1 MLSFLAPLLLALQ
14 QSKSPPPPPPRLVVM
29 IAVDQL
35 IPEQLQRLE
44 TRFSGGFERFL
55 DEGAVFWRATV
66 DYACT
71 ETGPGHAT
79 LATGRWP
86 LHHGI
91 VGNAYFDRAA
101 RATVYCVG
109 DGESHPL
116 TSAGLDATREGVSP
130 ANLIG
135 DALGDILERSAP
147 GSKTVTIAG
156 KDRSA
161 VLMGGRAPDAALWWS
176 ASAGGFA
183 SATAYGEKLPEF
195 VEVWNRAWRERARGW
210 KWTSELEGDLAA
222 LGTAPDEREGESKRG
237 GRTLPRT
244 LPSDDGAL
252 AGAVLSSPL
261 VDYFTIELAILA
273 LDTEGLGRDESVDF
287 LGLSLSGPDILGHGY
302 GPDSVEVTDLLVRD
316 DKELGRLF
324 RALDEKVGKGRWLA
338 CLSSD
343 HGVLD
348 LPELLQSQQVGAR
361 RVKGADVAA
370 MRKTVEEAIELTHP
384 GHADLGLRFTE
395 LGFTF
400 DPDSAMAAGI
410 EPAALRDL
418 IAEAAE
424 EADWVADAYTL
435 EELLASDAPGSAD
448 TDAWLTL
455 YRRCACADRAPDVVL
470 RPEPWLLFDFAEGT
484 SHGSPYPYDRRVPLA
499 FLGGRVKAQQR
510 FDAAS
515 PTDAVPTLL
524 ALAGLQPP
532 AGLDGRV
539 LKVD

>member
-1 MLSFLAPLLLALQ
+1 MLIALAPLLLALQ
-14 QSKSPPPPPPRLVVM
+14 QPKAPAAPRLIVI

-44 TRFSGGFERFL
+44 ARFSGGFKRFL

-91 VGNAYFDRAA
+91 VGNAYFDREA
-101 RATVYCVG
+101 RTTVYCVG
-109 DGESHPL
+109 DAGSHPV
-116 TSAGLDATREGVSP
+116 TSAGLDATKAGVSP

-135 DALGDILERSAP
+135 DALGDLLERGAA

-161 VLMGGRAPDAALWWS
+161 VLMGGRAPEAALWWHPS
-176 ASAGGFA
+176 IGGFA
-183 SATAYGEKLPEF
+183 SASAYGEALPKF
-195 VEVWNRAWRERARGW
+195 AEVWNATWKGRARGW
-210 KWTSELEGDLAA
+210 KWSCELEGDLAV
-222 LGTAPDEREGESKRG
+222 LGTAPDEREGESRRA

-244 LPSDDGAL
+244 LPSEDGPL
-252 AGAVLSSPL
+252 AGAVLFSPL
-261 VDYFTIELAILA
+261 VDYFTVELGILA
-273 LDTEGLGRDESVDF
+273 LDSEGLGRDEAVDF
-287 LGLSLSGPDILGHGY
+287 LGLSLSGCDILGHGY
-302 GPDSVEVTDLLVRD
+302 GPDSVEVTDLLVRND
-316 DKELGRLF
+316 RELGRLF
-324 RALDEKVGKGRWLA
+324 GTLDEKVGKGRWLA

-348 LPELLQSQQVGAR
+348 LPELLRAQQVGAR
-361 RVKGADVAA
+361 RVKGEDVVA
-370 MRKTVEEAIELTHP
+370 MRKAVEEAIDVAHP
-384 GHADLGLRFTE
+384 GHPDLGLRFTE
-395 LGFTF
+395 LGFTL
-400 DPDSAMAAGI
+400 DPEAAAAAGI
-410 EPAALRDL
+410 EPAALRAL
-418 IAEAAE
+418 VAEAAE
-424 EADWVADAYTL
+424 EAEWVEDAYTL
-435 EELLASDAPGSAD
+435 EELLASDAPDPAASAD
-448 TDAWLTL
+448 PWLTL
-455 YRRCACADRAPDVVL
+455 YRRCACTDRAPDVAL
-470 RPEPWLLFDFAEGT
+470 RPEPWLLFDLPEGT

-532 AGLDGRV
+532 ADLDGRV